1 MLLFLKIKKM
11 NYKKQYLILVEPVPE
26 EVDKVWGVLMFS
38 LKKEFPNDESR
49 PSKPTAVGRI
59 GRKKIG

>member
-1 MLLFLKIKKM
+1 M